1 MLQLKLMA
9 ASMCLK
15 LLAKT
20 LDAWITIVKIAAP
33 MIWLTS
39 FGCSMR
45 LTIMLNGAK
54 KIESPPYPFYT
65 TLHVVFHA
73 GTKDNLSQLWL
84 LT

>member
-1 MLQLKLMA
+1 MA

-54 KIESPPYPFYT
+54 KIESSPTHSIQLYMLSFTQVLKT
-65 TLHVVFHA
+65 T
-73 GTKDNLSQLWL
+73 
-84 LT
+84 